1 MLKYFSLAMTSSLA
15 LCASM
20 KAQKA
25 DKLFLCPDGPQAM
38 HLTVRH
44 IEANGIGYK
53 RGYTTAELFLAPMD
67 LWENTYMPFL
77 DLRAHYFNDNKWA
90 GNAGIGMRF
99 LSGERIWGINGYYD
113 YRKTKHQ
120 HYNQVSAGLE
130 SLGRVWDFRIN
141 GYLPVGAKNSHYYDT
156 QFESLQGNSIILSHK
171 REFVMKG
178 ANGEVGIHCNPDSR
192 NLPMYFAFG
201 PYYLEGKG
209 KVTWGGQARLCIT
222 LSEYLTLEGNTSY
235 DKVFRWIGQGQAGI
249 HIPFGGRR
257 RVKQRKD
264 HSCKNEIVLARR
276 LEQRVDRF
284 EIIPVAHR
292 RSTATAMDLGG
303 LEPFFVFFV
312 DNTSHSN
319 GTFESPFN
327 TLLAA
332 QNASGL
338 GDIIIVFPGDGTST
352 GMNKG
357 IALQSGQK
365 LFSAHMPHT
374 IKTAQGTIVIPA
386 LASTAPLLTNTNN
399 SAYVIAATADNE
411 IAGLNIQSI
420 TSFGSGGL
428 LIQGP
433 NVYIHDTTITVGN
446 GNDAINIQS
455 SDCGNSLIA
464 SNSIYCSDTSDTY
477 GIFVSSSTGY
487 LTIANN
493 LLTGT
498 SNASGLAIG
507 VNVQAG
513 TTPAA
518 FIAGLLN
525 VVVSDNTFNS
535 QTNAGTDPTPCAI
548 NITSATT
555 SMQVNASILRNVIT
569 IPTTIANAVA
579 GLYVLEDTNAGP
591 ITLTVKDNVA
601 TTTNPTP
608 GYSFTNNASPTFF
621 ILDYQNNIGTRTGP

>member
-1 MLKYFSLAMTSSLA
+1 MFKYFSLAITSSVA

-25 DKLFLCPDGPQAM
+25 DPLILCPNTPQTNR
-38 HLTVRH
+38 LTLRH
-44 IEANGIGYK
+44 IEANGIGYN

-67 LWENTYMPFL
+67 LWKNTYMPFL

-99 LSGERIWGINGYYD
+99 LSGDRIWGINGYYD

-130 SLGRVWDFRIN
+130 SLGHVWDFRLN

-156 QFESLQGNSIILSHK
+156 QFESLQGNSIMLSHK
-171 REFVMKG
+171 REFAMKG
-178 ANGEVGIHCNPDSR
+178 ANGEVGIHCNPNSR
-192 NLPMYFAFG
+192 NFPVYFALG

-209 KVTWGGQARLCIT
+209 KVAWGGQARLCIA
-222 LSEYLTLEGNTSY
+222 LSDYLTLEGNTSY

-249 HIPFGGRR
+249 NIPFGGRR

-264 HSCKNEIVLARR
+264 HTCKNEVVLARR
-276 LEQRVDRF
+276 LVQRVDRF
-284 EIIPVAHR
+284 EIIPVDR
-292 RSTATAMDLGG
+292 KRTTATAMDPGG
-303 LEPFFVFFV
+303 LEPLFVLFV

-332 QNASGL
+332 QNASKP
-338 GDIIIVFPGDGTST
+338 GDILLVFPGDGTST
-352 GMNKG
+352 GMDKG

-374 IKTAQGTIVIPA
+374 IKTAQGTITVPA
-386 LASTAPLLTNTNN
+386 HASLPPLLTNTNN
-399 SAYVIAATADNE
+399 NAYVIAATADNE
-411 IAGLNIQSI
+411 IAGLNVRST
-420 TSFGSGGL
+420 TSFASGGIL
-428 LIQGP
+428 MQGP
-433 NVYIHDTTITVGN
+433 NVFIHDTTVTVGN
-446 GNDAINIQS
+446 GNDAINIQT

-464 SNSIYCSDTSDTY
+464 NNTFFCSDTSDTY
-477 GIFVSSSTGY
+477 GIFVNSSTGS
-487 LTIANN
+487 LTIGNN

-498 SNASGLAIG
+498 SAAAGFDIG
-507 VNVQAG
+507 VNIQPG

-518 FIAGLLN
+518 FIAGSLN
-525 VVVSDNTFNS
+525 VAINGNTFSS
-535 QTNAGTDPTPCAI
+535 QTNTATDTPCAI
-548 NITSATT
+548 NITNATT
-555 SMQVNASILRNVIT
+555 GMQVNASILSNVIT
-569 IPTTIANAVA
+569 IPTTIGGAVA
-579 GLYVLEDTNAGP
+579 GLNVVEDSNAGP
-591 ITLTVKDNVA
+591 ITLLVQDNIA

-608 GYSFTNNASPTFF
+608 GYFFTNSAAPSFFNLTF
-621 ILDYQNNIGTRTGP
+621 QNNIGTRTGP